1 MSDPMRLVRSF
12 ADTLRRSWNPETAD
26 DAWLVN
32 GQLDLLRQSTRW
44 FAYIIPLAGLALTAV
59 VADTVSAVLVGTW
72 LAALTAVCAGGEAW
86 ARHVDSQ
93 TTSGDIAAA
102 RKRAHA
108 YVTITLAVSLI
119 WGAIGVWLWF
129 PQSAEL
135 TMFARLTLTATLCA
149 LSVFTAVHAASA
161 LGPLIF
167 VSFISVARSFFV
179 PNMMN
184 PRLGTLSALFVL
196 LMVGLAIA
204 VYSKNTK
211 LLCLERERRR
221 LIDSLR
227 AAKIESD
234 EARERAVAAS
244 MAKSEFL
251 ANMSHDLRTPLNA
264 IIGFSDIIKTNAFGS
279 ALEKYAEYGSYIH
292 QSGNHLLGLITNV
305 LELAKI
311 EAGRKI
317 LQEEIVDV
325 AGQIY
330 DAVQDAKEFAKDAS
344 ITADVAAHLPLLTG
358 DVRAVRQIIDHLLAH
373 SLKAAPRGEVSVRA
387 CVNAAGEMLLS
398 IRDNG
403 EGIALEDQSSFF
415 DRFGRGRHDLAQNQS
430 GLGLSIVKGLIELHG
445 GRVMLR
451 SEQGEGTEITI
462 VFPARRSLPSK
473 DQRVA

>member
-1 MSDPMRLVRSF
+1 MRFLRSF
-12 ADTLRRSWNPETAD
+12 VDTLQRSWNPQTAD

-32 GQLDLLRQSTRW
+32 AQLDLLRQSTSW
-44 FAYIIPLAGLALTAV
+44 FAYILPSAGVALSCIVIGTIHASLIAGWLVVLA
-59 VADTVSAVLVGTW
+59 
-72 LAALTAVCAGGEAW
+72 AVCAGGEASLRRIDQET
-86 ARHVDSQ
+86 ANA
-93 TTSGDIAAA
+93 DILSV
-102 RKRAHA
+102 RKRAHV
-108 YVTITLAVSLI
+108 YVSVVLSISLV
-119 WGAIGVWLWF
+119 WGAIGIWLWV

-149 LSVFTAVHAASA
+149 LSVFTTVHAASA
-161 LGPLIF
+161 FGPLAF
-167 VSFISVARSFFV
+167 VSFVSIARSFFV

-184 PRLGTLSALFVL
+184 PRMGLLSLVFVL
-196 LMVGLAIA
+196 LMIGLAVA
-204 VYSKNTK
+204 VYTKSTK

-264 IIGFSDIIKTNAFGS
+264 IIGFSDIIKSNAFGN
-279 ALEKYAEYGSYIH
+279 ATQKYGEYGSYIH
-292 QSGNHLLGLITNV
+292 QAGNHLLGLITNV

-325 AGQIY
+325 GGQIY
-330 DAVQDAKEFAKDAS
+330 DAVQDAKETAKTTT
-344 ITADVAAHLPLLTG
+344 ITADVAPHLPLLTG
-358 DVRAVRQIIDHLLAH
+358 DVRAVRQILDHLVANAVK
-373 SLKAAPRGEVSVRA
+373 STPTGDVIVRA
-387 CVNAAGEMLLS
+387 FVSGAGEMVIS
-398 IRDNG
+398 VSDNG
-403 EGIALEDQSSFF
+403 EGIALSEQASFF
-415 DRFGRGRHDLAQNQS
+415 DRFGRGRHDLAQSQS

-445 GRVMLR
+445 GRVMLK
-451 SEQGEGTEITI
+451 SEHGEGTEITI
-462 VFPARRSLPSK
+462 VFPARRSLASK